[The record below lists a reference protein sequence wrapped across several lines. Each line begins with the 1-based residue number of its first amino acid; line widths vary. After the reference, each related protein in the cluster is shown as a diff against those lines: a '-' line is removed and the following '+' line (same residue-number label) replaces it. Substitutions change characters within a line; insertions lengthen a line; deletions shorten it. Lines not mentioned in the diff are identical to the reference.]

1 MSSVISVRIKKD
13 LKEEVERV
21 GINVRDVIEK
31 ALNEELEKWRREEFK
46 AALEEVL
53 KGMRGIDVEE
63 FTKAI
68 KESRRER

>member
-13 LKEEVERV
+13 LKEEVEMAR
-21 GINVRDVIEK
+21 INIRDVIEK
-31 ALNEELEKWRREEFK
+31 ALSAELEKRRREEFK
-46 AALEEVL
+46 NALEEVL
-53 KGMRGIDVEE
+53 KGMGDIHVEE